1 MSRRCC
7 EQTADGDDEM
17 NRKPK
22 TADGDGEADDDYDD
36 DDGSVRLC

>member
-1 MSRRCC
+1 
-7 EQTADGDDEM
+7 M

-36 DDGSVRLC
+36 DDGSADMADNGKR